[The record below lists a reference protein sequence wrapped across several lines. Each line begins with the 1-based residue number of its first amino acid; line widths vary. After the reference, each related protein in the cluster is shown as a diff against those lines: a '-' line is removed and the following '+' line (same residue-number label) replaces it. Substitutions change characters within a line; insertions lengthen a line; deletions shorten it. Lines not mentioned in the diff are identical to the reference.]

1 VIRLTGLARQLRGEL
16 LLPNDH
22 GYDTARLPPLS
33 MVPPEVHGRL
43 AVLIT
48 LVWCGELDAGERVV
62 NTLRTVAPPI
72 ADLVDPRPYPVM
84 YELIPEAPRSVT
96 NITYSFAADELDEV
110 AIASIL
116 QRLEESSLPSTEA
129 LAAVELRVLGGA
141 ISRLPI
147 DATAFA
153 HRQRKLLCSVV
164 AAGFAEADTDRHRT
178 WVQSLSGAI
187 NHLAEGAYLNFLDAA
202 DEARLHE
209 AYPGSTYRRLVEV
222 KRRYDP
228 TNLFHRILNIR
239 PA

>member
-1 VIRLTGLARQLRGEL
+1 
-16 LLPNDH
+16 
-22 GYDTARLPPLS
+22 

-72 ADLVDPRPYPVM
+72 ADLLAPRPYPGM

-96 NITYSFAADELDEV
+96 NITYSLAADELDEV
-110 AIASIL
+110 AIGSIL

-153 HRQRKLLCSVV
+153 TASASCSAPWWRPGSLRPTPTVTARGCSPCRARSTISRRGRTSTSSTLPTKLASTRPTQAAPIVV
-164 AAGFAEADTDRHRT
+164 WSR
-178 WVQSLSGAI
+178 SSGAMTRRTSSTATSTSDPPRPV
-187 NHLAEGAYLNFLDAA
+187 LGAA
-202 DEARLHE
+202 
-209 AYPGSTYRRLVEV
+209 S
-222 KRRYDP
+222 
-228 TNLFHRILNIR
+228 
-239 PA
+239 

>member
-33 MVPPEVHGRL
+33 MVPPGVHGRL

-129 LAAVELRVLGGA
+129 LAAVELPGA
-141 ISRLPI
+141 RRCDQPASDR
-147 DATAFA
+147 
-153 HRQRKLLCSVV
+153 
-164 AAGFAEADTDRHRT
+164 RHRLRPPPA
-178 WVQSLSGAI
+178 Q
-187 NHLAEGAYLNFLDAA
+187 AA
-202 DEARLHE
+202 LLR
-209 AYPGSTYRRLVEV
+209 GGGRVR
-222 KRRYDP
+222 
-228 TNLFHRILNIR
+228 
-239 PA
+239 